1 MAFAFGPLHVGR
13 IGGQVQ
19 AIGPQGQDV
28 IRSLIER
35 DTFDMIVTWQ
45 GMQKHMWSEEARGT

>member
-1 MAFAFGPLHVGR
+1 
-13 IGGQVQ
+13 
-19 AIGPQGQDV
+19 V